1 MTLGQP
7 VFDALEPKFTPLQV
21 CPVRGVDLLNCDGCC
36 YSLKLCTMHKPE
48 KVGTVSL
55 SSDNSGYDLASGA
68 MQFSY
73 NIPHVFRYCNIP
85 VLTIVI
91 STQCHAK
98 KLEIKKNSFT
108 NCHNIGLVMKVK

>member
-55 SSDNSGYDLASGA
+55 SSDNSGYDLASHAGSSVIIYP
-68 MQFSY
+68 MFSGTV
-73 NIPHVFRYCNIP
+73 IFR
-85 VLTIVI
+85 
-91 STQCHAK
+91 
-98 KLEIKKNSFT
+98 F
-108 NCHNIGLVMKVK
+108 